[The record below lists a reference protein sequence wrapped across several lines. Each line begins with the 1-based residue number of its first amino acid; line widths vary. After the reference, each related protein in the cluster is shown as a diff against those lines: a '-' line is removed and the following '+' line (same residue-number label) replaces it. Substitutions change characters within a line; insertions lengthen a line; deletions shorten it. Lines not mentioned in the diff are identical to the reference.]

1 MKQITA
7 AELQRMQAAGERFLI
22 LDVREPYELE
32 VCSIGGV
39 SLPMSQLMDR
49 MGEIPKD
56 LPVVVHCK
64 SGSRSCAVVDTLT
77 TRYGYSNLINLTGGI
92 QAWQA
97 QVDAS
102 LKCE

>member
-7 AELQRMQAAGERFLI
+7 AELQRMKNAGDRFLI

-32 VCSIGGV
+32 ACSIGGV

-49 MGEIPKD
+49 LGEIPKD

-77 TRYGYSNLINLTGGI
+77 TRYGYTNLINLTGGI